1 MVWLDSDLT
10 VDMQWQT
17 ACFCCAFSLSPEWG
31 CLPFL
36 QVGEFP
42 AQALLMAYGME
53 V

>member
-1 MVWLDSDLT
+1 MVWLDSDLI

-17 ACFCCAFSLSPEWG
+17 ACFCCAFSWSPEC

-36 QVGEFP
+36 QVDEFP